1 MCIYPSP
8 PAFHQIHGG
17 VQKSK
22 KLRRTALC
30 ILSLYLLTGDFYDCP
45 QAPAFPPAFLLSI
58 VHIVPQ
64 KHCKSTG
71 VASLQVPLP
80 ILQLPRWL
88 SGKESGHP
96 MCVMAR
102 EVSEPWTRGEGGG

>member
-30 ILSLYLLTGDFYDCP
+30 ILSLYLITGDFYVCP
-45 QAPAFPPAFLLSI
+45 QAPAFPPAFLSI

-64 KHCKSTG
+64 KHSEYRSG
-71 VASLQVPLP
+71 LVASPPTYPAASKVAQ
-80 ILQLPRWL
+80 W
-88 SGKESGHP
+88 
-96 MCVMAR
+96 
-102 EVSEPWTRGEGGG
+102 